1 LKTYKDIKDIA
12 INRPVVTMGTFDGLH
27 IGHLHVLS
35 QLKSLTRKYEGESVI
50 LTFWPHPRKVL
61 NSGDIKLLN
70 TIEEKIDLFERNGID
85 HLIILDFT
93 EELAALTYEDF
104 VKKILVD
111 KLKLENLVF
120 GYDHR
125 FGKNGE
131 GTFEKLQPLAG
142 KYHFKL
148 HKLDEVRV
156 GHAVSSTRIRH
167 ALQYGHVG
175 EANKML
181 GYPYQLA
188 GEVVKGEQLGRKIG
202 FPTANLKIS
211 CAYKLIPGN
220 GVYACKAYLNGTSR
234 PAMMNIGVKPT
245 VNNQQ
250 VRNIEVHLINFK
262 GDLYGQHI
270 TVELIEKIREET
282 KFPSLNDLVDQLKKD
297 KVQSLNI
304 FSQNN

>member
-111 KLKLENLVF
+111 KLKLEHLVF

-250 VRNIEVHLINFK
+250 VRNIEVHLIDFK

>member
-1 LKTYKDIKDIA
+1 MKTYKDIKDIA

-35 QLKSLTRKYEGESVI
+35 QLKSLTRKYDGESVI

-104 VKKILVD
+104 VKEILVD
-111 KLKLENLVF
+111 KLKLEHLVF

-167 ALQYGHVG
+167 ALQYGHVS

-250 VRNIEVHLINFK
+250 VRNIEVHLIDFK

>member
-1 LKTYKDIKDIA
+1 MKTYKDIKDIA

-111 KLKLENLVF
+111 KLKLEHLVF

-250 VRNIEVHLINFK
+250 VRNIEVHLIDFK

>member
-1 LKTYKDIKDIA
+1 
-12 INRPVVTMGTFDGLH
+12 MGTFDGLH
-27 IGHLHVLS
+27 IGHLHVLN
-35 QLKSLTRKYEGESVI
+35 QLKSLTRKYDGESVI

-61 NSGDIKLLN
+61 SSGDIKLLN

-111 KLKLENLVF
+111 KLKLEHLVF

-142 KYHFKL
+142 KYRFKL

-167 ALQYGHVG
+167 ALQYGHVS

-181 GYPYQLA
+181 GYPYQLV

-220 GVYACKAYLNGTSR
+220 GVYACKAYLNGKSR

-250 VRNIEVHLINFK
+250 VRNIEVHLIDFK
-262 GDLYGQHI
+262 GDLYGQQI

-282 KFPSLNDLVDQLKKD
+282 RFPSLNDLVDQLKKD
-297 KVQSLNI
+297 RVQSLNI
-304 FSQNN
+304 FSQKI